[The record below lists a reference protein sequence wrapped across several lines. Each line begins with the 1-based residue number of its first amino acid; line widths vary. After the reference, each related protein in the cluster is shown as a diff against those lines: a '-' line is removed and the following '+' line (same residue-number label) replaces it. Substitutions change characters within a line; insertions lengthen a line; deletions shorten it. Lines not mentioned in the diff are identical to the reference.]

1 MTRTPRTQKGSM
13 LIEALVAI
21 MVFSMGILAIV
32 GLQATSIKLSAD
44 AKYRADA
51 GLLANQLIAQMWVA
65 DHTTLGAA
73 FSSPSG
79 AQYLTWV
86 ASSVQQSSL
95 PGVAG
100 STLPSVAVSASNVV
114 TVTMRWQVPGVSA
127 NSGIHNYVA
136 IAQIR

>member
-1 MTRTPRTQKGSM
+1 MNLPHTQQGSM

-21 MVFSMGILAIV
+21 LVFSMGILAIV
-32 GLQATSIKLSAD
+32 GLQATSVKLSAD

-51 GLLANQLIAQMWVA
+51 GLLTNQLIAQMWVA
-65 DHTTLGAA
+65 DHNTLGAA

-86 ASSVQQSSL
+86 ASSVQQSL

-100 STLPSVAVSASNVV
+100 STLPTVAVSASNVV